1 VGYRL
6 YECECLVVSYLYL
19 YETKGNK
26 IFLKSLS
33 LTKSEVT
40 VKAHLTK
47 GVFMSFIAKLKLVAS
62 KRESNLSPV
71 MLRRE
76 KLATKIEEQL
86 QLAKAKKNGLV
97 YAPKRLKTVTNE
109 AGERVVVETT
119 KRVKEWFWTTPTNK
133 INLSVRYGSKTL
145 FLNAKGANAIELGTQ
160 DELIE
165 TLALLQQGVIGGE
178 LDEAINNASDKLRA
192 GFAK

>member
-1 VGYRL
+1 LGYRL
-6 YECECLVVSYLYL
+6 YEYEYLVVSYYYL
-19 YETKGNK
+19 YKTKGKK
-26 IFLKSLS
+26 IFSFRLS

-40 VKAHLTK
+40 VKVHLTK
-47 GVFMSFIAKLKLVAS
+47 GAFMSFIAKLKLVAS
-62 KRESNLSPV
+62 KRERNLSPI
-71 MLRRE
+71 MLRRQ

-86 QLAKAKKNGLV
+86 QLARAQKNGTLF
-97 YAPKRLKTVTNE
+97 APKRLKTVTNE

-145 FLNAKGANAIELGTQ
+145 ELAKGKNAIELSTQ

-165 TLALLQQGVIGGE
+165 TLALLQQVVIGGE